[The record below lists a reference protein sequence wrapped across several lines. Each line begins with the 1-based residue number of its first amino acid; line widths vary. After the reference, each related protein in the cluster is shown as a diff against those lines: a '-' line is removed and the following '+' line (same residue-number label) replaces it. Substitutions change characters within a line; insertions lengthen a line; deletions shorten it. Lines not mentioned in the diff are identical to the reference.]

1 MLHYL
6 LKCCLLNCSGECISF
21 SQEARALIFPLHLL
35 WAVCFLVHS
44 VSSDVTDPPRG
55 KVEVLAVE
63 RGRDSS
69 QQLGHCPPV
78 TFWRFMGLFLVF
90 IMNWGKATL
99 SVWGHGAGCPACLSQ
114 SLTLQTCSPG
124 HSCK

>member
-21 SQEARALIFPLHLL
+21 FQGVRALIFPLHLL
-35 WAVCFLVHS
+35 WAVCFLVRS

-55 KVEVLAVE
+55 EVEVLAVE

-69 QQLGHCPPV
+69 QQPRVLPTSDILEVYGSVFGFHNELGE
-78 TFWRFMGLFLVF
+78 GG
-90 IMNWGKATL
+90 I
-99 SVWGHGAGCPACLSQ
+99 
-114 SLTLQTCSPG
+114 
-124 HSCK
+124 